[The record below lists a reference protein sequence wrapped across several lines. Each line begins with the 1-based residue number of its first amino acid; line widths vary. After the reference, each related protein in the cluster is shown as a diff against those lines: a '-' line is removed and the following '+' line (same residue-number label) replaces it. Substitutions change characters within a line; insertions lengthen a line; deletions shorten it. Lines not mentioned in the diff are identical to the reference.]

1 MILIISFLTLTLGF
15 GLMLCFIL
23 STFND
28 IDHRIRSI
36 ERRLSRLESFQSEP

>member
-1 MILIISFLTLTLGF
+1 MILVISFLTLTLGF

-36 ERRLSRLESFQSEP
+36 EHRLSQLESLQGEP